1 MKTRKFAQLPEILG
15 MVWPQPPMRSLMISI
30 WGALAALSCTCSRTS
45 DEGAPTSRFSP
56 EFDPGRQLDA
66 GALRNE
72 LHRPTPGDGTN
83 KKAESVVAKR
93 CRVGTAQQTIRALG
107 TGTSEG
113 DFAPF
118 GVEVG
123 AALVEASGFT
133 VPWLSSDGKTSTLGL
148 TRAGSELLSA
158 TTVSLGQV
166 HWDGGPPRVARV
178 DGETLLAVVPDGD
191 AHGESYR
198 VAAVRG
204 DGVQWGADLDGSSD
218 DSPAF
223 DFAASEGKA
232 LLVWDDYVREEGR
245 GVIRGVSV
253 SATGQVARDLG
264 RLSPA
269 DSDVEAPRLARHENG
284 YWLAWLR
291 VNWTPRPVGAKPPA
305 PATAPKLVAAD
316 SEQAALEMSQR
327 WIEVVPLDLDG
338 NLSAQPLRVSATD
351 AMVQGFDMEAGH
363 GGGLVLSWRQDFANS
378 GTSGGSIWTARL
390 NPDGA
395 LEVFPVDAPTV
406 GGTLPVLLFDPN
418 PPSGVPHGWL
428 SVEAKGGD
436 SALAALSPFGQPLEV
451 MTGNVG
457 LGVASVLGVLQ
468 GQMLLATPKGR
479 DIALQ
484 LAQCAYSPVLRAADA
499 GAPVSDEHVGQ

>member
-1 MKTRKFAQLPEILG
+1 
-15 MVWPQPPMRSLMISI
+15 MVCLQPAMQRFLIST
-30 WGALAALSCTCSRTS
+30 WAAFAALSCTCSRTS
-45 DEGAPTSRFSP
+45 EDGAPTSRFSP
-56 EFDPGRQLDA
+56 EFAPGQLDA
-66 GALRNE
+66 GVVRNQ
-72 LHRPTPGDGTN
+72 LHRPQSSDDTA
-83 KKAESVVAKR
+83 KKGSAGVTKR
-93 CRVGTAQQTIRALG
+93 CRLGTAQQTIRARG
-107 TGTSEG
+107 AAVDEG

-123 AALVEASGFT
+123 AALVEGDGFV
-133 VPWLSSDGKTSTLGL
+133 VPWLSSDGKTSTLGVTQL
-148 TRAGSELLSA
+148 GGELLSA
-158 TTVSLGQV
+158 RAVSLGQV

-178 DGETLLAVVPDGD
+178 NGDTLLAVVPDGD

-245 GVIRGVSV
+245 GTIRGVSV
-253 SATGQVARDLG
+253 GPTGQLARDLG

-269 DSDVEAPRLARHENG
+269 DSDVEGPRLARHKNG

-291 VNWTPRPVGAKPPA
+291 VDWTPKPKGALPGGPQTSTAAPGPA
-305 PATAPKLVAAD
+305 AVD
-316 SEQAALEMSQR
+316 GEQAALEMSHR

-338 NLSAQPLRVSATD
+338 NVTAQPLRVSATD
-351 AMVQGFDMEAGH
+351 SMVQGYDLEAGH

-390 NPDGA
+390 SPDGA
-395 LEVFPVDAPTV
+395 LEVFAVEAPTV

-428 SVEAKGGD
+428 SVESKRGD

-451 MTGNVG
+451 LSGNVG
-457 LGVASVLGVLQ
+457 LGVGSVLGVLR
-468 GQMLLATPKGR
+468 GQMLLATPRGR

-484 LAQCAYSPVLRAADA
+484 LAQCGYSPALDADA
-499 GAPVSDEHVGQ
+499 GVPAGDDRVGE

>member
-1 MKTRKFAQLPEILG
+1 
-15 MVWPQPPMRSLMISI
+15 MRRLLIST

-45 DEGAPTSRFSP
+45 EDGAPTSRFSP
-56 EFDPGRQLDA
+56 ELAHGPGYDA
-66 GALRNE
+66 GAVRSG
-72 LHRPTPGDGTN
+72 LHRPATSPDTN
-83 KKAESVVAKR
+83 KKPEVAVER
-93 CRVGTAQQTIRALG
+93 CRLGAAQQTIRALG
-107 TGTSEG
+107 SAVSEG

-123 AALVEASGFT
+123 AALVEANGFI

-148 TRAGSELLSA
+148 TQVGTELLSA
-158 TTVSLGQV
+158 RTVSLGQV

-178 DGETLLAVVPDGD
+178 DAQTLLAVVPDGD

-198 VAAVRG
+198 VATVRG
-204 DGVQWGADLDGSSD
+204 EGVQWGADLDGSSD

-245 GVIRGVSV
+245 GAIRGVSLG
-253 SATGQVARDLG
+253 ANGQLARDLG

-269 DSDVEAPRLARHENG
+269 DSDVEGPRLARHKNG

-291 VNWTPRPVGAKPPA
+291 VDWVPRTKGQKPAAPISTPTTPA
-305 PATAPKLVAAD
+305 VVD
-316 SEQAALEMSQR
+316 GEQSALEVAQR

-338 NLSAQPLRVSATD
+338 NVTAQPLRVSARD
-351 AMVQGFDMEAGH
+351 AMVQGFDLEAGH
-363 GGGLVLSWRQDFANS
+363 AGGLVLSWRQDFANS

-395 LEVFPVDAPTV
+395 LEVFPVEAPAV

-451 MTGNVG
+451 LTGNVG
-457 LGVASVLGVLQ
+457 LGLASVLGVLQ
-468 GQMLLATPKGR
+468 GQMLLATPRGR

-484 LAQCAYSPVLRAADA
+484 LAQCAYSPASTRADA
-499 GAPVSDEHVGQ
+499 GVAAAEGHANE